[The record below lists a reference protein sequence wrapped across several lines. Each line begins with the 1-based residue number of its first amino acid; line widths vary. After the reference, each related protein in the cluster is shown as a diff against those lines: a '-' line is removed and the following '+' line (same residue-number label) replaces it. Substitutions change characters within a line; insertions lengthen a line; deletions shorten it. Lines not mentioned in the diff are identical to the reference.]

1 MRRFFSLI
9 TVVAVLSSPAVP
21 GWAQSSEQR
30 DVLERLRQEFSRIE
44 DLHLL
49 TNRES
54 LTVAIARVDRDNPML
69 HLELGFL
76 AYRIGEVSGEQDRF
90 DDAAGEFEWA
100 AELRPEWPYPW
111 YGLGLS
117 ELALGEHSVIT
128 IANLRQA
135 LGIDYLSKAA
145 GAFSRAA
152 EVDPSFVEAVL
163 QLAAAASEQGVRAS
177 MTAVLDVV
185 RRAAATGAASHREL
199 QLVLGRLSRAL
210 GQLDSAV
217 SAFHRYLNVG
227 GDSALGVLELART
240 EYLLVRP
247 REAGDHY
254 YWAAAMADSGRAV
267 AEFRSDVRWIAT
279 PQELEQF
286 DLLGAGEREVWLR
299 DFWGRRDVA
308 DVRRPGERL
317 AEHFRRYFYAR
328 ERFRRASRHRTFDIE
343 ERYQSNQSVLDDRG
357 VIYIRQG
364 NPDRIAQG
372 DPSRDPINESWQYL
386 DPERPLIFHFV
397 ARRGAGDYR
406 LVESLF
412 GFQAEVGITLID
424 RELAASRSHMH
435 SVYRHLT
442 NAGSASIANYLAT
455 ERALGREAIEV
466 GTTTD
471 GYRVRFEETIHPLV
485 RPFVFARE
493 RQNFADIIV
502 LFAVP
507 GSELVPMV
515 RDDSAAIYPLEIRVA
530 ASLADQRLVGFVDT
544 SRTFIAPRVL
554 GDGEYLTGLVRVPVE
569 SGTYE
574 LRGVFR
580 DLNGGGGATFRQD
593 SVRVPTFELGRRG
606 ASDLIIGLEDAGLSW
621 EIVGDTIWL
630 NPTDRYPRHSELKL
644 YYEVYGLP
652 RGETYTATL
661 EVKKEGGGGMFGF
674 FGRLFGGG
682 GDRISLEFGGV
693 ADGPVTRVHNSVDLG
708 DVGKGNYKVTLK
720 LEFADGSTE
729 TRTSRLQVIDER
741 A

>member
-21 GWAQSSEQR
+21 GWAQSPEQR
-30 DVLERLRQEFSRIE
+30 DALERLRQEFSRIE
-44 DLHLL
+44 DLDLL

-117 ELALGEHSVIT
+117 ELALGEHSI
-128 IANLRQA
+128 IAVENLRQS

-177 MTAVLDVV
+177 MTVVLDAV
-185 RRAAATGAASHREL
+185 RRAAATGAASHRGL
-199 QLVLGRLSRAL
+199 QLVLGRLSREL

-240 EYLLVRP
+240 EYLLGRP

-254 YWAAAMADSGRAV
+254 YRAAAMADSGQAV

-286 DLLGAGEREVWLR
+286 DSLGAGEREVWLR

-328 ERFRRASRHRTFDIE
+328 ERFRRVSRHRTFDIE
-343 ERYQSNQSVLDDRG
+343 ERYQSDQDELDDRG
-357 VIYIRQG
+357 VIYIRHG
-364 NPDRIAQG
+364 DPDRVVDLLTNA
-372 DPSRDPINESWQYL
+372 SWQYL
-386 DPERPLIFHFV
+386 DPERPLIFHFMV
-397 ARRGAGDYR
+397 RRGAGDYR

-412 GFQAEVGITLID
+412 GFQAAVGNTFIN
-424 RELAASRSHMH
+424 RGLAASRSHMH
-435 SVYRHLT
+435 SVYRRLI

-471 GYRVRFEETIHPLV
+471 GYRVRFEEMIHPLV
-485 RPFVFARE
+485 RLFVFARE
-493 RQNFADIIV
+493 RQHFADIIV
-502 LFAVP
+502 LFAIP
-507 GSELVPMV
+507 GSDLVPMV

-530 ASLADQRLVGFVDT
+530 ASPADQRMVGFVDT

-554 GDGEYLTGLVRVPVE
+554 GDGEYLTGLVSVPVE
-569 SGTYE
+569 SGTYV

-580 DLNGGGGATFRQD
+580 DLNGGGGATFRED
-593 SVRVPTFELGRRG
+593 SVVVPTFELGRLG
-606 ASDLIIGLEDAGLSW
+606 VSDLIIGLENAGLSW
-621 EIVGDTIWL
+621 QSVGDTIWL

-652 RGETYTATL
+652 RGETYTVTL
-661 EVKKEGGGGMFGF
+661 EVKKEGGGGIFGF

-682 GDRISLEFGGV
+682 GDRISLEFEGV

-708 DVGKGNYKVTLK
+708 DVGRGNYKVTLK

-729 TRTSRLQVIDER
+729 TRTSRLQVGDER

>member
-1 MRRFFSLI
+1 
-9 TVVAVLSSPAVP
+9 
-21 GWAQSSEQR
+21 
-30 DVLERLRQEFSRIE
+30 
-44 DLHLL
+44 
-49 TNRES
+49 
-54 LTVAIARVDRDNPML
+54 
-69 HLELGFL
+69 
-76 AYRIGEVSGEQDRF
+76 
-90 DDAAGEFEWA
+90 
-100 AELRPEWPYPW
+100 
-111 YGLGLS
+111 
-117 ELALGEHSVIT
+117 ALGEHSIIAV
-128 IANLRQA
+128 ANLKQS
-135 LGIDYLSKAA
+135 LGIDYLSKAT

-185 RRAAATGAASHREL
+185 RRAAATGAAPHREL
-199 QLVLGRLSRAL
+199 QLVLGRLSRELA
-210 GQLDSAV
+210 QLDSAL

-240 EYLLVRP
+240 EYLLGRP

-254 YWAAAMADSGRAV
+254 YRAAAMADSGQAV

-286 DLLGAGEREVWLR
+286 DSLRAGEREVWLR

-328 ERFRRASRHRTFDIE
+328 EKFRRVSRHRTFDIE
-343 ERYQSNQSVLDDRG
+343 ERYQSDQDELDDRG
-357 VIYIRQG
+357 VIYIRHG
-364 NPDRIAQG
+364 DPDRVVDLLTNA
-372 DPSRDPINESWQYL
+372 SWQYL
-386 DPERPLIFHFV
+386 DPERPLIFHFMV
-397 ARRGAGDYR
+397 RRGAGDYR

-412 GFQAEVGITLID
+412 GFQAAVGNTLINPG
-424 RELAASRSHMH
+424 LAASRSHMH
-435 SVYRHLT
+435 SVYRRLT

-471 GYRVRFEETIHPLV
+471 GYRVRFEEMIHPLV

-507 GSELVPMV
+507 GSELVPMI

-593 SVRVPTFELGRRG
+593 SVRVPTFELGRLG

-621 EIVGDTIWL
+621 ESVGDTIWL

-661 EVKKEGGGGMFGF
+661 EVKKEGGGGIFGF

-682 GDRISLEFGGV
+682 GDRISLEFEGV

-708 DVGKGNYKVTLK
+708 DVGRGSYKVTLK

-729 TRTSRLQVIDER
+729 TRTSRLQVVDER